1 MRYPSPFPGVG
12 RGVRIPHFRERR
24 AGPQT
29 LSSLL
34 MKTHS
39 YRLTAYVFVLAAF
52 VLPVAVC
59 GQTMKAPDITKVP
72 TLYVVP
78 YAHLDTQWRWEFP
91 QTISEY
97 LLKTMRVNF
106 DYIDRYPH
114 YVFNWTGANR
124 YRLMKEYFP
133 SDYARLKQYVGA
145 GRWYPAGSSV
155 EEGDVNLPSAEGIFR
170 QILYGNEYFRKDF
183 GKASEEYML
192 PDCFGFPASLPS
204 ILAHAGVKGFS
215 TQKLNAQW
223 QPAPKVGGPD
233 SPEQTPEGIP
243 FNVGMWL
250 GPDGKGVVAAL
261 NPGGYGSNV
270 YTDLSKEPTEESAS
284 GPQLTS
290 EERSRLTPQQAA
302 AVARRRPQEQDWV
315 KRIDL
320 DGKVTGVYADYHYV
334 GTGDVGGATQESTVK
349 LLEAIVTKNETVL
362 PSPPRTAFAMGEA
375 PAVQPSGE
383 PVRVGE
389 GPVDVIEAAADQL
402 FKDISPS
409 MTTRLPQ
416 YKGDLELINHSAGSL
431 TSEAYHKRWIM
442 ENELLADAAEKASVA
457 AAWMGGR
464 TYPQQW
470 LNDAW
475 MLELGGHFHDTGAGT
490 ATPRAYEFAWNDD
503 VIAANQFEGVLTSA
517 SEAIASGLDTEV
529 SGTPIVVFNPLN
541 VPREDIAEA
550 DTFFSGGVPKSV
562 RVTDATGKEV
572 PSQVEDGKIL
582 FLSKAPSVGYAVYSV
597 DPGHG
602 STITSELK
610 VTDSSLENARYR
622 VSLNSDGDVASIFD
636 KSLNRELL
644 KSPMRLAIS
653 NDKPKVYPAWN
664 MDFDQEQ
671 APPRAYVSGPASV
684 RIKEKGPVRVSLEV
698 TRETEGSKFVETV
711 SLAAGDPGNRV
722 EFGES
727 IDWRTLSANLKAV
740 IPLSASNENAT
751 YNWGIGTV
759 QRPNANERQ
768 FEVASHRWIDL
779 SDNSGAFG
787 TTILTNFKNGSD
799 KPNDNTIRLTLMRS
813 PGIQPPP
820 NGRPSNY
827 SDQANQDWG
836 HHDIVFGLTGHAGD
850 WRTAQTDWQAYRLN
864 DPLMAFQTV
873 KHRGL
878 LGKSFSLVHLN
889 NSRIRVLALKKAED
903 SDEIILRM
911 VELDGKPAEDVRVSF
926 AGPIVAAREVNAQEQ
941 PLSSTD
947 VNDGQLRI
955 SFTPFQPRTF
965 ALRLG
970 APTTKL
976 TALIS
981 HPVKLKFDLAV
992 ASNDDTQ
999 STGGGFDGRGNSM
1012 PAEMLPSR
1020 IKYRDVEFEL
1030 APAKTGTPNAVTAK
1044 GQTIALP
1051 EGHFNRIYILAASAA
1066 GDQNATFGIGTT
1078 KIDLTIQDWTG
1089 FVGQWDT
1096 RLWKNQA
1103 ERNWATS
1110 ANHAV
1115 WPPADLEEREK
1126 RPASPRYPED
1136 YAGLKPGYVKSAS
1149 LAWYASHQHTAAG
1162 LNQPYRYSYLF
1173 AYALD
1178 APGSP
1183 KTLKLPNNDKI
1194 RILAISTADENPT
1207 LHATQSLYTT
1217 LNGAEPPSASEGI
1230 TREQGQR

>member
-1 MRYPSPFPGVG
+1 MPTFPQNPDRLSNSLFSGPMRIHSNRF
-12 RGVRIPHFRERR
+12 F
-24 AGPQT
+24 A
-29 LSSLL
+29 LL
-34 MKTHS
+34 FALM
-39 YRLTAYVFVLAAF
+39 AYFLAVEARS
-52 VLPVAVC
+52 
-59 GQTMKAPDITKVP
+59 QTMKAPDITSTP

-133 SDYARLKQYVGA
+133 TDYARLKQYVAA
-145 GRWYPAGSSV
+145 GRWFPAGSSV

-170 QILYGNEYFRKDF
+170 QVLYGNEYFRKDF

-223 QPAPKVGGPD
+223 QPAPKVGGSE

-243 FNVGMWL
+243 FNVGMWM
-250 GPDGKGVVAAL
+250 GPDGKGVMAAL

-270 YTDLSKEPTEESAS
+270 YTDISKEPTEVSAS

-290 EERSRLTPQQAA
+290 EERARLTPQQAA
-302 AVARRRPQEQDWV
+302 AVARQRPQEQDWV

-320 DGKVTGVYADYHYV
+320 NGKVTGVFADYHYV
-334 GTGDVGGATQESTVK
+334 GTGDIGGATQESTVK
-349 LLEAIVTKNETVL
+349 LLEAIVTKSETVL

-375 PAVQPSGE
+375 PAAE
-383 PVRVGE
+383 PAGTPVKVGE
-389 GPVDVIEAAADQL
+389 GPVHVMETAADQL

-431 TSEAYHKRWIM
+431 TSQAYHKRWIM

-464 TYPQQW
+464 TYPQQR

-503 VIAANQFEGVLTSA
+503 VIAANQFAGVLTSA
-517 SEAIASGLDTEV
+517 SQAIASGLDTDV

-541 VPREDIAEA
+541 VTREDIVESNISFA
-550 DTFFSGGVPKSV
+550 GGVPKSV
-562 RVTDATGKEV
+562 RITDATGKEV
-572 PSQVEDGKIL
+572 PSQVENGKVL
-582 FLSKAPSVGYAVYSV
+582 FLAKTPSVGYAVYSAV
-597 DPGHG
+597 PGPA
-602 STITSELK
+602 SSVASELK

-622 VSLNSDGDVASIFD
+622 VKLNSDGDVASIFD
-636 KSLNRELL
+636 KSLNKELL
-644 KSPMRLAIS
+644 VAPMRLAIS

-671 APPRAYVSGPASV
+671 APPRAYVGGPASV

-698 TRETEGSKFVETV
+698 TRETEGSKFVQTV

-727 IDWRTLSANLKAV
+727 IDWKTLSANLKAV

-751 YNWGIGTV
+751 YNWGIGTI

-779 SDNSGAFG
+779 SDKSGTFG

-813 PGIQPPP
+813 PGIQPPA
-820 NGRPSNY
+820 NGRPSGY

-836 HHDIVFGLTGHAGD
+836 HHEIVFGLTGHAGD

-864 DPLMAFQTV
+864 DPLIAFQTE
-873 KHRGL
+873 KHNGP

-889 NSRIRVLALKKAED
+889 NSRIRLLALKKAEE

-911 VELDGKPAEDVRVSF
+911 VELDGKPAPDVRVSF

-941 PLSSTD
+941 PVGATD
-947 VNDGQLRI
+947 ITDGQLTS
-955 SFTPFQPRTF
+955 SFTPYQPRTF

-976 TALIS
+976 AAPKS
-981 HPVKLKFDLAV
+981 HPVKLQYDLAI

-999 STGGGFDGRGNSM
+999 SAGGGIDGTGKAM
-1012 PAEMLPSR
+1012 PAEMLPSK
-1020 IKYRDVEFEL
+1020 INYGDVEFEL
-1030 APAKTGTPNAVTAK
+1030 APAKTGTPNAVLAK

-1051 EGHFNRIYILAASAA
+1051 EGHFNRIYILAASSD
-1066 GDQNATFGIGTT
+1066 GDQRAPFAVGNT
-1078 KIDLTIQDWTG
+1078 KVDLTIQDWTG

-1096 RLWKNQA
+1096 RLWKNQT
-1103 ERNWATS
+1103 ERNWAIS

-1115 WPPADLEEREK
+1115 WPPANLEEKEK
-1126 RPASPRYPED
+1126 RPVSPHYPED
-1136 YAGLKPGYVKSAS
+1136 YTGLRPGYVKPAN
-1149 LAWYASHQHTAAG
+1149 LAWYASHQHTPDG
-1162 LNQPYRYSYLF
+1162 LNQPYQYSYLF

-1178 APGSP
+1178 ASGNP

-1194 RILAISTADENPT
+1194 RILAISTADENPILET
-1207 LHATQSLYTT
+1207 TQSLYET
-1217 LNGAEPPSASEGI
+1217 LYGTEGPSASQGSA
-1230 TREQGQR
+1230 REAGQR